1 MTKRLLLSKQRQAI
15 FVLMSLAVGLVISLG
30 FLELAA
36 RIYMHTTKIP
46 IRRDPVV
53 FVEDPKGGELFDPGV
68 GWKARPFYRDEVN
81 GVFTNN
87 HGMRMSENIDYEPEF
102 YAKPRVLLVGDS
114 MVFGFGVKQPFIF
127 SEVLQREMPQLRV
140 INTGVV
146 GYNNVQEDVTMRRL
160 LPVIRPQLSILFFCE
175 ANDALANDRNDHF
188 MPYATLRGDGV
199 VLHEASKY
207 NPPSLYKRLDLWPVI
222 DRLLKL
228 RGKDLA
234 YARDFIDLLLRKENS
249 YVMRLETKLIEDIAQ
264 VSRSANTKLVIIDV
278 PTFGEM
284 RGEDTRN
291 RVLQAVCRRV
301 NVRYLNL
308 KDVYPADS
316 ASLFLPNDQHW
327 NQKGHRFIASLLE
340 NVVTEEINPQATAS
354 R

>member
-15 FVLMSLAVGLVISLG
+15 FVVMSLAVGLVISLG

-36 RIYMHTTKIP
+36 RVYMHTTKIP

-53 FVEDPKGGELFDPGV
+53 FVDDPRGGELFDPGV
-68 GWKARPFYRDEVN
+68 GWKGRPFYRDEVN
-81 GVFTNN
+81 GVFGNN
-87 HGMRMSENIDYEPEF
+87 HGLRMSENIDYGSEF

-114 MVFGFGVKQPFIF
+114 MVYGFGVKQPFIF

-188 MPYATLRGDGV
+188 MPYATLRGDDV

-207 NPPSLYKRLDLWPVI
+207 NPPPLYERLDLWPVM

-228 RGKDLA
+228 RGKDLT
-234 YARDFIDLLLRKENS
+234 YARDFIDLVVRKENS

-264 VSRSANTKLVIIDV
+264 LSRSANTKLVIIDV

-284 RGEDTRN
+284 HREDTRN

-327 NQKGHRFIASLLE
+327 GQKGHRFIASLLE
-340 NVVTEEINPQATAS
+340 SLVTEEINPQATAS

>member
-1 MTKRLLLSKQRQAI
+1 MTKRPLLSKQRQAI
-15 FVLMSLAVGLVISLG
+15 FVVMSLAVGLVISLG
-30 FLELAA
+30 LLELAA
-36 RIYMHTTKIP
+36 RVYMHTTKAP

-53 FVEDPKGGELFDPGV
+53 FVDDPRGYMFDPGV
-68 GWKARPFYRDEVN
+68 GWKFRPGPYRNEVN
-81 GVFTNN
+81 GVFINN
-87 HGMRMSENIDYEPEF
+87 QGMRMSQNIDYGPEF

-114 MVFGFGVKQPFIF
+114 MVNGFNVKQPFIF
-127 SEVLQREMPQLRV
+127 SEVLQREMPQMRV
-140 INTGVV
+140 INAGVV

-207 NPPSLYKRLDLWPVI
+207 DPPPLYKRLDLWPVM

-228 RGKDLA
+228 RGKDLI
-234 YARDFIDLLLRKENS
+234 YARDIIDLVVRKESS

-284 RGEDTRN
+284 HKEDTRN

-327 NQKGHRFIASLLE
+327 SQKGHRFIASLLE
-340 NVVTEEINPQATAS
+340 NLVTEEINQQATAS